1 MIYIIPLYNIFR
13 FMIQKLLKNRPAAFL
28 IGLVAIILLISL
40 MYKFYVMYMNH
51 QLQEAFATKDQLEQ
65 RLMKLEE
72 LMETHT
78 HDLPSKTGKNSNAL
92 VETLEEDTPAP

>member
-1 MIYIIPLYNIFR
+1 
-13 FMIQKLLKNRPAAFL
+13 
-28 IGLVAIILLISL
+28 
-40 MYKFYVMYMNH
+40 MNH
-51 QLQEAFATKDQLEQ
+51 QLQEAFATKEQLEQ

-78 HDLPSKTGKNSNAL
+78 HDLPAKTGKNSNAL